1 MQRLKHPNVV
11 MFMGACTQ
19 PPNLSIVTQY
29 APRGSLC
36 TASCTGEAPY
46 PQIAI
51 LQALACQS
59 IRQHKDL
66 YICSV
71 HERKAKFMPA
81 FFSSLAWCQ
90 ACKRVQ
96 SLHAFCRAC

>member
-19 PPNLSIVTQY
+19 PPNLSIVTQF
-29 APRGSLC
+29 APRGSLYRILHRWGHVLFLPSKPC
-36 TASCTGEAPY
+36 LMEGCTGISHASPGM
-46 PQIAI
+46 
-51 LQALACQS
+51 LLLALF
-59 IRQHKDL
+59 RVLRGH
-66 YICSV
+66 
-71 HERKAKFMPA
+71 
-81 FFSSLAWCQ
+81 